1 VETAAEM
8 LDAVMKALPADVAVM
23 TAAVADWRV
32 AAASSSKIKK
42 STSGKP
48 PSLLL
53 TENADILATV
63 GHHASQRPKLV
74 VGFAAE
80 TNDLLANAGKKLK
93 AKGADWIV
101 ANDVSP
107 ATGIMGGADNAVHL
121 VTASGVEDWER
132 LPKIDV
138 AARLVA
144 RIAEALGEKG
154 VG

>member
-1 VETAAEM
+1 M
-8 LDAVMKALPADVAVM
+8 
-23 TAAVADWRV
+23 
-32 AAASSSKIKK
+32 
-42 STSGKP
+42 
-48 PSLLL
+48 
-53 TENADILATV
+53 
-63 GHHASQRPKLV
+63 
-74 VGFAAE
+74 
-80 TNDLLANAGKKLK
+80 
-93 AKGADWIV
+93 

-144 RIAEALGEKG
+144 LVFEALGKTG